1 MKNDLEITDRI
12 KRLVIVAMVTDD
24 ELLARLVL
32 KGGNLLDIAYGISTR
47 ASVDIDFSV
56 DGELNSVANLGDRLK
71 KSLIATFEPE
81 GLTPFDFKFEAVPPH
96 LSDDMKSFWG
106 GYKIRL
112 KIIESDRYA
121 TLSGNIEQLR
131 KQAIRVGKRGS
142 TTFTIDISNH
152 EYCEEKERW
161 TIDGFTVYGYS
172 PSMIVAEK
180 LRAICQQ
187 MPSYAKKVKMN
198 RRARA
203 RDFVDIKVIVDE
215 FTIDFRDPSFQ
226 TICEH
231 TFAAKHVPLG
241 LLQDIE
247 QYREYHRED
256 FRSVQDNV
264 KAGVKLESYDTYV
277 DFVVGRCKELETLW
291 NK

>member
-1 MKNDLEITDRI
+1 MSNDLEITERI
-12 KRLVIVAMVTDD
+12 KRLVIIAMVTDD
-24 ELLARLVL
+24 ELLERLVL

-56 DGELNSVANLGDRLK
+56 DGVLDSVANLEERLK
-71 KSLIATFEPE
+71 KSLVATFEPE
-81 GLTPFDFKFEAVPPH
+81 GLTPFDFRFEAVPPN
-96 LSDDMKSFWG
+96 LSADMKSFWG
-106 GYKIRL
+106 GYKIRF
-112 KIIESDRYA
+112 KIIEGERY
-121 TLSGNIEQLR
+121 TKLSGDLERLR
-131 KQAIRVGKRGS
+131 REAIRVGKRGS

-152 EYCEEKERW
+152 EYCQEKEPW
-161 TIDGFTVYGYS
+161 IIDGFTVYGYS

-203 RDFVDIKVIVDE
+203 RDFVDIKVIVDK
-215 FTIDFRDPSFQ
+215 FKIDFRYPSFRK
-226 TICEH
+226 IIEH
-231 TFAAKHVPLG
+231 TFVAKKVPLE
-241 LLQDIE
+241 LLQEIE

-264 KAGVKLESYDTYV
+264 KAGVKLEPYDAYV
-277 DFVVGRCKELETLW
+277 DFVVARCKELETFW
-291 NK
+291 DK